1 MFEKFKKLL
10 YFCHMQCEVV
20 CKVKKQLNLLNLY
33 HMKRT
38 LLFSAAILAAVG
50 VSVNAETSQCKN
62 MELTGLVETTTSSQQ
77 SVKKL
82 ISKGVSSADFSGYQF
97 GKKAQASGDE
107 FSAMY
112 MLPQGSFYWSPD
124 LNNGSYRPN
133 WVMAPAYGDITFLNL
148 TKGATSQTWTY
159 EEFDPTSETGT
170 KTLTSTDVNLTVNY
184 PFGLFGLPSLEASN
198 GSQKA
203 TYQFGNSKGLIFTG
217 GNPAVIIR
225 ELGSQAGFDGSE
237 VMMGAVSNT
246 ATDDGW
252 GPLENQ
258 KNTWYGQLAN
268 ANDIQTSGLVQGF
281 GMMLLKPDVPYA
293 LSRVFFNMAELT
305 GDKNAELT
313 LTVYKIEE
321 KDGGNYITDEVL
333 ATATAKVGDALNA
346 YYENTYWLGFEFKN
360 KVGELVR
367 NLPLT
372 LKTGAF
378 LQVTAPEGVL
388 FAPAVTL
395 SSTNFPDYF
404 NSYVVFEDGV
414 LLPLHYIGF
423 RDESGSKEY
432 GVSAWN
438 SAFDVTYTWLF
449 STDDDYRFDAPV
461 DGGSKTFNVNCLYAP
476 DSWDVTDSQDAIGD
490 WVDYTTFYDDNTGDM
505 TLTFDVAE
513 LPSEI
518 KDRYTS
524 VTVSVPGSSARFTI
538 AQGDGS
544 SVEGVET
551 SAVVVSVVD
560 GNFVVK
566 GSNASVVDVYNV
578 AGQKVASAVVD
589 GETVVNAQDLAKGM
603 YILKFNDNTAIKVVK

>member
-1 MFEKFKKLL
+1 
-10 YFCHMQCEVV
+10 
-20 CKVKKQLNLLNLY
+20 
-33 HMKRT
+33 MKRT
-38 LLFSAAILAAVG
+38 LLFSAAILAAAG
-50 VSVNAETSQCKN
+50 VSANAETAQCKN
-62 MELTGLVETTTSSQQ
+62 MELTASVESTAASLQ

-82 ISKGVSSADFSGYQF
+82 TSKGVSSADFSGYQF
-97 GKKAQASGDE
+97 GKKAQAPGND
-107 FSAMY
+107 FSAKY

-159 EEFDPTSETGT
+159 EVFDPTSETGT
-170 KTLTSTDVNLTVNY
+170 KTLTSTDVNLTVDY

-203 TYQFGNSKGLIFTG
+203 TYQFGNSKGLMFTG
-217 GNPAVIIR
+217 GNPAIII
-225 ELGSQAGFDGSE
+225 EQLGSQAGFTGSE

-258 KNTWYGQLAN
+258 KNSWYGEFAN
-268 ANDIQTSGLVQGF
+268 ANDIKTSGLVEGF

-293 LSRVFFNMAELT
+293 LSRAFFNVSELT

-321 KDGGNYITDEVL
+321 KDGNSYITDEVL
-333 ATATAKVGDALNA
+333 GTATAKVGDALNA

-360 KVGELVR
+360 KVGELVQ

-372 LKTGAF
+372 LTTGAF

-404 NSYVVFEDGV
+404 NSYVVFEDGA

-423 RDESGSKEY
+423 RDTSGSKEY

-461 DGGSKTFNVNCLYAP
+461 GGGSKTFNVNSLFAP
-476 DSWDVTDSQDAIGD
+476 DNWEVSDSQDALYN
-490 WVDYTTFYDDNTGDM
+490 WVNYTPFYDETTGEM
-505 TLTFDVAE
+505 TLTFDVSE
-513 LPSEI
+513 LPSDV
-518 KDRYTS
+518 KDRYTY
-524 VTVSVPGSSARFTI
+524 VTVSIPGASARFLI

-551 SAVVVSVVD
+551 SAVIVSVVD

-566 GSNASVVDVYNV
+566 GSNASMVDVYNV
-578 AGQKVASAVVD
+578 AGQKVASAAVD
-589 GETVVNAQDLAKGM
+589 GETVVNGQDLAKGM